1 MDNAVDD
8 QERRSV
14 RIDKWLWA
22 ARFYKTRA
30 LATQA
35 VQGGKVQVNGRRI
48 KPSHGLKPDDMLNI
62 NKGPFRFEVRIKGL
76 SGRRGP
82 AAEAV
87 NLYEETSESR
97 ERREAVAAR
106 RRAERLSQ
114 ARPAHRPD
122 KRGRRQLLAIK
133 SGDHW
138 Q

>member
-1 MDNAVDD
+1 MDDAVDD

-35 VQGGKVQVNGRRI
+35 VQGGKVHVNGQRV
-48 KPSHGLKPDDMLNI
+48 KASHALKADDMLDI
-62 NKGPFRFEVRIKGL
+62 NKGPIRFEVRVKGL

-87 NLYEETSESR
+87 NLYDETADSR

-106 RRAERLSQ
+106 RRAERLSHP
-114 ARPAHRPD
+114 RPANRPD

-138 Q
+138 